1 MAMEFEWDLEKA
13 AANLKKHGVA
23 FDEAVEAFSDPNAV
37 EILDDA
43 KLDIEIR
50 YRLIAHSSKR
60 LLFVA
65 YTYRTDQIIR
75 VISARKATSIERK
88 LYQDA

>member
-1 MAMEFEWDLEKA
+1 MTMEFEWDLEKA

-43 KLDIEIR
+43 NLDIEIR
-50 YRLIAHSSKR
+50 YRLIAHSSTR

-75 VISARKATSIERK
+75 IISARKATSIERK